1 MGKLSIKSFF
11 VHSDDDAD
19 MSAVADRISDLHME
33 IIERRLRSS
42 GLSAKQ
48 QIEIIVRVIQKLKT
62 TVITEKAQDA
72 HADSY
77 KPDF

>member
-11 VHSDDDAD
+11 VHSDDEAD
-19 MSAVADRISDLHME
+19 MSAVADKISDLHME

-62 TVITEKAQDA
+62 TVITEKAQDTYD
-72 HADSY
+72 DSY

>member
-11 VHSDDDAD
+11 VHSDDEAD

-62 TVITEKAQDA
+62 TKTKFLSVKKKNKTR
-72 HADSY
+72 
-77 KPDF
+77 P

>member
-11 VHSDDDAD
+11 VHSDDEAD
-19 MSAVADRISDLHME
+19 MSAVADIISDLHME

-48 QIEIIVRVIQKLKT
+48 QIEIIVRVIQKLNT

>member
-1 MGKLSIKSFF
+1 MGKLSIKGFF
-11 VHSDDDAD
+11 VHSDDEAD
-19 MSAVADRISDLHME
+19 MSAVADKISDLHME

-62 TVITEKAQDA
+62 TVITEKAQDT